1 MRYGRVAPCR
11 NSNQN
16 DNFIYTKIKK
26 ERHSKNSNPKKF
38 INRKSFSEMIT
49 EINKVEGFNPMEY
62 ARTIKDTDKNDLLY
76 LDIQYRKLW
85 FCLVN
90 PNGKIDF
97 IK

>member
-1 MRYGRVAPCR
+1 
-11 NSNQN
+11 
-16 DNFIYTKIKK
+16 
-26 ERHSKNSNPKKF
+26 
-38 INRKSFSEMIT
+38 MIT

-90 PNGKIDF
+90 PTAKSIL
-97 IK
+97 